1 MEYKIEISM
10 TPRFN
15 DGVRAPYFW
24 CILGRKDGENAW
36 FNCGHG
42 WAANHQDAWNHAYA
56 YYDDIT
62 ST

>member
-10 TPRFN
+10 TPSFH
-15 DGVRAPYFW
+15 DYARAPYFW
-24 CILGRKDGENAW
+24 CILGRNERESKW

-42 WAANHQDAWNHAYA
+42 WATTHQEAWKHAYA